1 MMMIFAFEQ
10 SLDYCGLSWD
20 LSAGFLQL
28 LSDQTSR
35 LPSTI
40 IRPNLQTSLDHPT
53 QPPDF
58 LQPLS
63 DQTSRLP
70 STIIR
75 PNLQA
80 SLNHYPTKP
89 PGFPL
94 PLSDQTSRLPSTIR
108 PNLQA
113 SFNHY
118 RTKPPGFPQPLSDQ
132 TSRLPSTIIQP
143 NLQASFNH
151 YPTKPPGFLQPSDPT
166 SRLPQPL
173 SDLLAGFPQL
183 SNQTYLE
190 TFLQTSLYYPTKPTL
205 RPPCRLPSTIQPNH
219 PCPIVPLYLKI
230 LS

>member
-20 LSAGFLQL
+20 LSAGFLQ
-28 LSDQTSR
+28 
-35 LPSTI
+35 
-40 IRPNLQTSLDHPT
+40 
-53 QPPDF
+53 
-58 LQPLS
+58 
-63 DQTSRLP
+63 
-70 STIIR
+70 
-75 PNLQA
+75 
-80 SLNHYPTKP
+80 
-89 PGFPL
+89 

-113 SFNHY
+113 PTIII
-118 RTKPPGFPQPLSDQ
+118 RPPC
-132 TSRLPSTIIQP
+132 RLPSTIIRPLCRLPSTIIRP

-151 YPTKPPGFLQPSDPT
+151 YPTKPPGF
-166 SRLPQPL
+166 PQPL
-173 SDLLAGFPQL
+173 SDLPAGFPQL

-190 TFLQTSLYYPTKPTL
+190 TSLQTSLYYLTKPTL